1 MRGEWSPEVGRGE
14 SKHPSLPLACAERK
28 PLERKKNIP
37 RATSAR
43 TYLKK
48 KRLYCNGNL
57 PLRHQ
62 RARQPKEKSAPR
74 THPPKSKNPVINR
87 CPIEERMPIIMEKNI
102 AVIWGDCSSPE
113 IVKQTLRVLDKVAEK
128 YGHTFHYT
136 DAAMGGEAIDRYGD
150 PLPQHELDKCLA
162 ADSVLLG
169 AVGGPKWEG
178 LPGEQRPEK
187 GLLRLRAGMGLYSNN
202 RPAKIW
208 PQLAPASPLKPEIV
222 AKGIDFIIVR
232 ELIGGVY
239 FGKHETYTL
248 ENGEKQA
255 VDSMP
260 YSEHEIERIG
270 RIGFETAMKRR
281 KKLCCVDKANVL
293 DTSRLWRAV
302 MHRLQAE
309 YPEVEYSEMFV
320 DNCAMQV
327 VKDPSQFDV
336 IVTENMFGD
345 IISDEAS
352 MITGSIGMIPSS
364 SLGDGTRGLY
374 EPIHGSAPDIA
385 GKDIVNPT
393 ACILSAAMMLRY
405 SFGMTEEAD
414 AIEGAVNKVLDK
426 GLRTA
431 DNMSEGCTCLGCT
444 AMGDAILAEI

>member
-1 MRGEWSPEVGRGE
+1 
-14 SKHPSLPLACAERK
+14 
-28 PLERKKNIP
+28 
-37 RATSAR
+37 
-43 TYLKK
+43 
-48 KRLYCNGNL
+48 
-57 PLRHQ
+57 
-62 RARQPKEKSAPR
+62 
-74 THPPKSKNPVINR
+74 
-87 CPIEERMPIIMEKNI
+87 
-102 AVIWGDCSSPE
+102 
-113 IVKQTLRVLDKVAEK
+113 
-128 YGHTFHYT
+128 
-136 DAAMGGEAIDRYGD
+136 MGGEAIDKYGD

-202 RPAKIW
+202 RPARIW

-222 AKGIDFIIVR
+222 AQGIDFIIVR

-239 FGKHETYTL
+239 FGKHETHTL

-255 VDSMP
+255 IDSMP

-270 RIGFETAMKRR
+270 RIGFETAQKRR

-320 DNCAMQV
+320 DNCAMQIC
-327 VKDPSQFDV
+327 KNPAQFDV
-336 IVTENMFGD
+336 IVTEKLCSATF
-345 IISDEAS
+345 SPTRPVRSPAAS
-352 MITGSIGMIPSS
+352 AWCRPP
-364 SLGDGTRGLY
+364 RWARAPCGLY

-385 GKDIVNPT
+385 GQDVVNPI

-405 SFGMTEEAD
+405 SFDMPAEAD
-414 AIEGAVNKVLDK
+414 EIEAAVNAVLDE
-426 GLRTA
+426 GCRTA
-431 DNMSEGCTCLGCT
+431 DMMAPGCTRVGCT
-444 AMGDAILAEI
+444 EMGNKIWSILKASPQGCARRRVSKRNRRRRLLARRLKLRPQAADEGRPRHTTRSRSAAAHPPLTRRFAPPSPQGRLYRRFL

>member
-1 MRGEWSPEVGRGE
+1 
-14 SKHPSLPLACAERK
+14 
-28 PLERKKNIP
+28 
-37 RATSAR
+37 
-43 TYLKK
+43 
-48 KRLYCNGNL
+48 
-57 PLRHQ
+57 
-62 RARQPKEKSAPR
+62 
-74 THPPKSKNPVINR
+74 
-87 CPIEERMPIIMEKNI
+87 
-102 AVIWGDCSSPE
+102 
-113 IVKQTLRVLDKVAEK
+113 
-128 YGHTFHYT
+128 
-136 DAAMGGEAIDRYGD
+136 
-150 PLPQHELDKCLA
+150 
-162 ADSVLLG
+162 
-169 AVGGPKWEG
+169 
-178 LPGEQRPEK
+178 
-187 GLLRLRAGMGLYSNN
+187 MGLYSNL

-222 AKGIDFIIVR
+222 AQGIDFLIVR

-239 FGKHETYTL
+239 FGEHKTETL
-248 ENGEKQA
+248 PNGEKQA
-255 VDSMP
+255 IDSMP

-270 RIGFETAMKRR
+270 RIGFETA

-293 DTSRLWRAV
+293 DTSRLWRSV

-320 DNCAMQV
+320 DNCAMQI
-327 VKDPSQFDV
+327 VKNPAQFDV

-345 IISDEAS
+345 ILSDEAS

-364 SLGDGTRGLY
+364 SLGEGTRGLY

-405 SFGMTEEAD
+405 SFGMAEEAE
-414 AIEGAVNKVLDK
+414 AIENAVSKVLDK

-431 DNMSEGCTCLGCT
+431 DNMSDGCTCLGCT